1 MSASAPFGPV
11 ECLHRDRMPDCMLP
25 TFSTRTQWDLRET
38 AYAAALRHARS
49 QPQPIF
55 DLTASNP
62 TTCGFVYEDN
72 HWRDLLHAP
81 ECRIYEPNPQG
92 LRSAREAVAAYYQEA
107 TGARPD
113 PDSIV
118 LTTSTSEAYS
128 FLFRLLCD
136 HGDEVLIAQ
145 PSYPLFEFLADLDH
159 VRLVS
164 YPLFYDHGWHLDLAA
179 LRERITPRT
188 RAIVVVQPNN
198 PTGHFTKKA
207 ERRELETICEQ
218 YGLALIVDEVF
229 LDYAGNS
236 SRDGLGKFCLN
247 STVVPQ
253 WLKPDFIADA
263 YGGTKVPPLQNAD
276 SFRDSLDGNDSFSTD
291 EHPALTFILSGL
303 SKVSA
308 LPQMKVAWMLCLGPQ
323 DALQQARSRLEII
336 ADTFLSMNAPIQHA
350 LPGMLASRHA
360 MQRQILERTQAN
372 LSELDR
378 QLQTQTMISRLTVE
392 AGWYAVLRVPALGSV
407 DAAAIRLLET
417 ERVLAHPGHFY
428 GFAGDGWLVV
438 SLLPPLAEF
447 QEGMARMT
455 RFFQSPSAP
464 ESLR

>member
-1 MSASAPFGPV
+1 
-11 ECLHRDRMPDCMLP
+11 MLP

-62 TTCGFVYEDN
+62 TTCGFVYDDS
-72 HWRDLLHAP
+72 HWRELLHAP

-92 LRSAREAVAAYYQEA
+92 LRSAREAVAKYYQEA
-107 TGARPD
+107 TGADPD

-207 ERRELETICEQ
+207 ERRELEVICEQ

-229 LDYAGNS
+229 LDHAPDS
-236 SRDGLGKFCLN
+236 SGRGLSKNG
-247 STVVPQ
+247 
-253 WLKPDFIADA
+253 
-263 YGGTKVPPLQNAD
+263 
-276 SFRDSLDGNDSFSTD
+276 SFATD
-291 EHPALTFILSGL
+291 KHPALTFILSGL

-323 DALQQARSRLEII
+323 DVLQQARSRLEII

-350 LPGMLASRHA
+350 LSGMLASRSV

-372 LSELDR
+372 LAELDR

-417 ERVLAHPGHFY
+417 ERVLVHPGHFY

-438 SLLPPLAEF
+438 SLLPPQAEF
-447 QEGMARMT
+447 REGAMRLVQ
-455 RFFQSPSAP
+455 FFQSPSAP